1 MLRLTLL
8 YLFVCGLAVVAV
20 RRWFLALCGLVFLTV
35 LTQHPNMPREIA
47 GIQGLNPWNA
57 AFLAIFSMW
66 ALTRR
71 NDPSRADTPPRV
83 ALVFIAYTV
92 VLTLTGL
99 TAIMDSSSIHTDSR
113 AIASARDVFVET
125 IINPMKYLMVGIMFY
140 DGATTRQR
148 VKQAVFAAVG
158 SGVAYAAL
166 MYKSLKAGVFTMD
179 YSAARRATDKLVGL
193 YANDMGEVLAFTL
206 WAGLIAVLLI
216 QRHWLK
222 FGWLLATATVIPCFA
237 ALKSRAGFLAFCA
250 TGFVLGVLKWRR
262 ILVALPI
269 VLLAVVVFA
278 PGVVDRVMTGIA
290 GEGTADADWDAI
302 SAGRT
307 TYIWPAALNQ
317 FADSPMIGRGRYT
330 ILRTGMY
337 DAIYDVAGSVPT
349 HPHNSYLEIL
359 IDAGVIGLSICLI
372 GMAGIARAGF
382 TLMRHRHDPL
392 MTAVGAIG
400 LIGVVTE
407 LSAGVAGSSFYPG
420 QSAVPYL
427 CVWGVLLRAVVDLSA
442 RTANARRVGPT
453 LTTTEFRASPA
464 MSNS

>member
-57 AFLAIFSMW
+57 SFLAIFSMW
-66 ALTRR
+66 ILTRH
-71 NDPSRADTPPRV
+71 NDPPRAQTPPRV
-83 ALVFIAYTV
+83 ALIVLSYAS

-99 TAIMDSSSIHTDSR
+99 TAVMDSDSMHADGR

-140 DGATTRQR
+140 DGATTRLR
-148 VKQAVFAAVG
+148 VKQAVFTAVG
-158 SGVAYAAL
+158 SGAAYAAL
-166 MYKSLKAGVFTMD
+166 MYKSLKTGVFTMD

-222 FGWLLATATVIPCFA
+222 FGWLLANAAVVPCFA
-237 ALKSRAGFLAFCA
+237 VLKSRAGFLAFCA
-250 TGFVLGVLKWRR
+250 TGLVLGVLKWRR
-262 ILVALPI
+262 ILLALPI
-269 VLLAVVVFA
+269 VLLSVVVFA
-278 PGVVDRVMTGIA
+278 PNVVDRVMTGVASDGIA
-290 GEGTADADWDAI
+290 DSDWDAI

-307 TYIWPAALNQ
+307 TYLWPAALNQ
-317 FADSPMIGRGRYT
+317 FVDSPIFGRGRFT

-337 DAIYDVAGSVPT
+337 DAIYDVAGGVPT
-349 HPHNSYLEIL
+349 HPHNSYLEML
-359 IDAGVIGLSICLI
+359 IDAGVIGLAICLI
-372 GMAGIARAGF
+372 SMAGLARSGLA
-382 TLMRHRHDPL
+382 LMRQRYDPL

-427 CVWGVLLRAVVDLSA
+427 CIWGVLLRAVVEKSA
-442 RTANARRVGPT
+442 QAAGRRRACLIPT
-453 LTTTEFRASPA
+453 STEMHSSPA
-464 MSNS
+464 MSNG